1 MSRIAIF
8 GATSAIAAATARR
21 WVAQGHSLVLIGR
34 DQVKLD
40 VAAQDLEVRKAPGQ
54 TIATLNADLADLS
67 THERLVEQ
75 VFSALGGLDVVLIA
89 HGSLSPQSACEDSVD
104 LTMREISL
112 NALSPISIVTLVA
125 KRFEAA
131 GSGVIAVIGSV
142 AGDRGRQSNYVY
154 GAAKGMLSI
163 FLEGLRN
170 RLSRKGVS
178 IVTIKP
184 GFVDT
189 PMTAH
194 IMPKGRLWASP
205 DQIAAGIVSAVE
217 RKRDVAYLPGFW
229 RPIMFVIRHIPER
242 VFKRLTL

>member
-1 MSRIAIF
+1 
-8 GATSAIAAATARR
+8 
-21 WVAQGHSLVLIGR
+21 VL
-34 DQVKLD
+34 
-40 VAAQDLEVRKAPGQ
+40 AQDLEVRKAPGQ
-54 TIATLNADLADLS
+54 TVATITADLADLS
-67 THERLVEQ
+67 AHETVVTQ
-75 VFSALGGLDVVLIA
+75 VYSAMGGLDVILVA
-89 HGSLSPQSACEDSVD
+89 HGSLSPQAACEDSVD
-104 LTMREISL
+104 LTLREINL

-163 FLEGLRN
+163 FLDGLRN

-178 IVTIKP
+178 VVTIKP

-194 IMPKGRLWASP
+194 IHPKGALWASP
-205 DQIAAGIVSAVE
+205 DQIAAGIVIAVAQ
-217 RKRDVAYLPGFW
+217 KRDVAYLPGFW

-242 VFKRLTL
+242 VFKRLKL

>member
-8 GATSAIAAATARR
+8 GATSAIAMACARR
-21 WVAQGHSLVLIGR
+21 WTGMGHSLVLVGR
-34 DQVKLD
+34 DAARLESE
-40 VAAQDLEVRKAPGQ
+40 AQDLEVRKAPDQ
-54 TIATLNADLADLS
+54 VISIIVADLADLS
-67 THERLVEQ
+67 KHEK
-75 VFSALGGLDVVLIA
+75 LIA
-89 HGSLSPQSACEDSVD
+89 SVWSAMNGIDVILIAQGSLPAQADCEDSVE
-104 LTMREISL
+104 LTMREINL
-112 NALSPISIVTLVA
+112 NALSPISIATIVA

-131 GSGVIAVIGSV
+131 GSGVIAVISSV

-178 IVTIKP
+178 VVTIKP

-194 IMPKGRLWASP
+194 ISPKGKLWASP
-205 DQIAAGIVSAVE
+205 DQIASGIVNAIDG
-217 RKRDVAYLPGFW
+217 KKDVVYLPGFW
-229 RPIMFVIRHIPER
+229 WPIMFTIRHIPEGI
-242 VFKRLTL
+242 FKRLSL